1 MSPQTSNFSEIE
13 ILLMVFICVFRAYMR
28 ACAHLHICGLVRR
41 SNQRKL
47 SLSIDVLSR
56 VNTKRLRSTTKIRD
70 RLRRWTFIHSS
81 STLVLIS
88 IGQLWR
94 EQLKKKRGLSHT
106 RLRVDRMLWNHCF
119 ATIPFVRLVN
129 LWYNLNR
136 VSIYHAWVA
145 KIILKY
151 IVK

>member
-28 ACAHLHICGLVRR
+28 ACEHLHIWVRRR

-94 EQLKKKRGLSHT
+94 EQLKKKTGLITYSPPSRPDVVESMFCNDT
-106 RLRVDRMLWNHCF
+106 LCK
-119 ATIPFVRLVN
+119 ACKA
-129 LWYNLNR
+129 NLNL

-145 KIILKY
+145 KIILDY